1 MRAATVAASR
11 RLSDVLIS
19 NSQIAHAAHAYTVCF
34 IVVRAGLVSVR
45 LSGHELFQQVA
56 SNPELDGLVFNGG
69 SFGEPFRAAA
79 VCCGARASGHMHT
92 VM

>member
-56 SNPELDGLVFNGG
+56 SNPELDGLVFN
-69 SFGEPFRAAA
+69 
-79 VCCGARASGHMHT
+79 ASGPAQP
-92 VM
+92 VALARGVADLVLSGR